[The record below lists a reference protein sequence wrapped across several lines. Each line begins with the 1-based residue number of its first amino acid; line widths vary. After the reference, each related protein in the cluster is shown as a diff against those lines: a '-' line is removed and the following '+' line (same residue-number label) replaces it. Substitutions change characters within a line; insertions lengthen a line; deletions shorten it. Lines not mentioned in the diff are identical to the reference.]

1 MDRRSTASADFERA
15 VVRAFWRRVLTWLRR
30 ENNQLLA
37 YDEVRA
43 KIPIRGQ
50 HYIGLQQVPVEKIVG
65 SLGRYR
71 DFDRV
76 FLPTQTKTRSRWM
89 DIDIAHLN
97 QVNLPPVDLY
107 KIGEVY
113 FVKDGNHRVSVAR
126 QRGQLFVDAYV
137 TEVDVPVP
145 FTADIT
151 VDDLAIKQAYADF
164 LMKTRLDEL
173 RPGSNLETHIP
184 GQYERLLEHI
194 AVHRWYLG
202 QQRRAEVPYPEAVTS
217 WYDNVYMPVVELLR
231 QRSMPQEFP
240 NFAEVDLYLWVLE
253 YQAYL
258 RETFRDEISSDEMPG
273 IEMEEVAREEAGL
286 QFAEENPE
294 LSVNKLINVFKKA
307 TWLDE
312 MILRQEQ
319 AAFLQKTN
327 LLALRPDAR
336 IETSMLG
343 LYERLLEHINAHRWY
358 LGEQRHAPVSF
369 DDAVASWYDKVYL
382 PLVRIIRKQGILK
395 EFPGRT
401 ETDLY
406 MWIITRQW
414 FMRQVSG
421 DLASVNTPGSPGGK
435 PKSV

>member
-15 VVRAFWRRVLTWLRR
+15 VVRAFWRRIITWIKR
-30 ENNQLLA
+30 ENNQLLP

-50 HYIGLQQVPVEKIVG
+50 HYVGFQQVPVDKIVG

-71 DFDRV
+71 DFDRA

-97 QVNLPPVDLY
+97 QVTLPPVDLY
-107 KIGEVY
+107 KIGDVY

-126 QRGQLFVDAYV
+126 QRGQMFMDAYV

-151 VDDLAIKQAYADF
+151 VDDLAVKHAYADF
-164 LMKTRLDEL
+164 LMETKLDSL
-173 RPGSNLETHIP
+173 RPEANLETRIP
-184 GQYERLLEHI
+184 GQYDRLLEHI
-194 AVHRWYLG
+194 SVHRWYLG
-202 QQRRAEVPYPEAVTS
+202 QQRKREVSKADAVTS
-217 WYDNVYMPVVELLR
+217 WYDTVYMPVVTLLR
-231 QRSMPQEFP
+231 QQGISRDFP
-240 NFAEVDLYLWVLE
+240 SYAEADLYLWIME
-253 YQAYL
+253 YHAYL
-258 RETFRDEISSDEMPG
+258 RETYREEISSEEMPG
-273 IEMEEVAREEAGL
+273 IEMQEVAREEAGL
-286 QFAEENPE
+286 QFAELNPQ
-294 LSVNKLINVFKKA
+294 LPVNKLIDVFKKA

-312 MILRQEQ
+312 MVLRQEM
-319 AAFLQKTN
+319 AAFKQKTN
-327 LLALRPDAR
+327 LLKLRPNAQ
-336 IETSMLG
+336 IETSMVG
-343 LYERLLEHINAHRWY
+343 LADRLLEHISAHRWY

-369 DDAVASWYDKVYL
+369 EEAVASWYDNVYM

-414 FMRQVSG
+414 YLRQVSG
-421 DLASVNTPGSPGGK
+421 DMASVLPEKGSSGPKGK
-435 PKSV
+435 